1 MFFNKQKTM
10 NIYFKMTFMKS
21 VQIEYQSTNINQ
33 SLSLIERVVLYNLNL
48 YSNVEDKI
56 NYLEKFYSNLIQ
68 EVFFHKNY
76 IIETFKY
83 RYSGKII
90 VETKNDVKEKIYEF
104 HSFIKRAIK
113 FDYLN
118 EQQNQNYNDLFKDAP
133 SFKTMEVQGNQNPT
147 AQSNSRSVRVLKQIG
162 WDKFFETLRDGFSST
177 IYSLAQ
183 DVASFLFPAVATGMK
198 ITGTIGWG
206 VLLLW
211 DLYKGRTAQS
221 VIDFFL
227 AACQFIPG
235 VLGKKTNQLA
245 QLGKKWASRGVEA
258 LDNIIKEVLD
268 FLGLKEG
275 LAKFIASILG
285 VYEKLLTL
293 IKDAANWIVKQLGNV
308 AQFLVTAVQATIDFV
323 NKIKVSLENFAQGVN
338 QIKPGEPMSYNDKIT
353 MTQAVRRDSTNP
365 TSNVNQLRTKL

>member
-1 MFFNKQKTM
+1 MINSKNRTV
-10 NIYFKMTFMKS
+10 S
-21 VQIEYQSTNINQ
+21 SNINN
-33 SLSLIERVVLYNLNL
+33 SLSLIERVVLYNLSL

-76 IIETFKY
+76 IVETFKY

-90 VETKNDVKEKIYEF
+90 VETKNDVRGKIYEF

-118 EQQNQNYNDLFKDAP
+118 EQQNKTGFAP
-133 SFKTMEVQGNQNPT
+133 PTSTVSYQVTDQAGNVSTMGRAYP
-147 AQSNSRSVRVLKQIG
+147 SVVVLEKIG

-211 DLYKGRTAQS
+211 DLYKGRTAQA

-275 LAKFIASILG
+275 LASLVASILG
-285 VYEKLLTL
+285 VFEKLFTL
-293 IKDAANWIVKQLGNV
+293 IKDAANWIVKQLGNG
-308 AQFLVTAVQATIDFV
+308 AQFLVTTVQATIDFV
-323 NKIKVSLENFAQGVN
+323 NKIKVSLENFANKGFSDKKADLKKISNTINTATTYPSAYVPAFL
-338 QIKPGEPMSYNDKIT
+338 PGKI
-353 MTQAVRRDSTNP
+353 
-365 TSNVNQLRTKL
+365 